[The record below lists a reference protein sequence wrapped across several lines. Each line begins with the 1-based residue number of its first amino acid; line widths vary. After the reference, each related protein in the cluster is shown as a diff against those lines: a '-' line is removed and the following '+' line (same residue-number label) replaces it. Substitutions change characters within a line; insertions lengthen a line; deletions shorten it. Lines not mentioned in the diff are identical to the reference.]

1 MNAACAKVGR
11 GTAALVFEED
21 GSFAGIFTERD
32 YLKVVMAEQEDEAAA
47 AAAAAVGADA
57 TSLMLASAVGAFM
70 TPASSIIAAGPE
82 TTADEALTVMRAKGI
97 RHLLISTAACEVE
110 CALPSGESGA
120 EVGALGLADATQLLG
135 VVSVG
140 QIVSLMQQDDKLA
153 LKTLALNEG
162 QFEAVSG
169 GYKPTL
175 ERLYE
180 RQRERLNEV
189 GE

>member
-1 MNAACAKVGR
+1 
-11 GTAALVFEED
+11 
-21 GSFAGIFTERD
+21 
-32 YLKVVMAEQEDEAAA
+32 
-47 AAAAAVGADA
+47 
-57 TSLMLASAVGAFM
+57 
-70 TPASSIIAAGPE
+70 
-82 TTADEALTVMRAKGI
+82 
-97 RHLLISTAACEVE
+97 
-110 CALPSGESGA
+110 
-120 EVGALGLADATQLLG
+120 LGLADATQLLG

-162 QFEAVSG
+162 HFEAVSG